1 MSRKIKGNG
10 KHLTFSD
17 RVYIEQELMQ
27 GSSFRDIAAGLGK
40 DPSTISKEI
49 RLHCAVAP
57 NGTYRH
63 PHCTACNNYKKCK
76 DINYLCITCKE
87 YLCWRCNANRD
98 LARNCKGYNPFTCV
112 KLAKPPY
119 VCNGCEQKPK
129 CHDSKRYYRAKPAQK
144 AYEETSIFIKVWHKY
159 DA

>member
-27 GSSFRDIAAGLGK
+27 RSSFRDIAAGLRK

-49 RLHCAVAP
+49 RLHCSVAP
-57 NGTYRH
+57 HATYRF
-63 PHCTACNNYKKCK
+63 PRCSYCNHFKKCK
-76 DINYLCITCKE
+76 DTSFLCYGCTRYSCFNCQVN
-87 YLCWRCNANRD
+87 LD
-98 LARNCKGYNPFTCV
+98 LSKNCKDYNPFACQ

-119 VCNGCEQKPK
+119 VCNACDPYKWCPL
-129 CHDSKRYYRAKPAQK
+129 QK
-144 AYEETSIFIKVWHKY
+144 ALYAANKAQAS
-159 DA
+159 

>member
-27 GSSFRDIAAGLGK
+27 GSSFRNIAAGLGK

-57 NGTYRH
+57 NGTYRF
-63 PHCTACNNYKKCK
+63 PHCTACSKYKKCM
-76 DINYLCITCKE
+76 IP
-87 YLCWRCNANRD
+87 RNR
-98 LARNCKGYNPFTCV
+98 LT
-112 KLAKPPY
+112 
-119 VCNGCEQKPK
+119 
-129 CHDSKRYYRAKPAQK
+129 KR
-144 AYEETSIFIKVWHKY
+144 
-159 DA
+159 

>member
-1 MSRKIKGNG
+1 MSREIKGNG

-63 PHCTACNNYKKCK
+63 PHCTAYQ
-76 DINYLCITCKE
+76 
-87 YLCWRCNANRD
+87 D
-98 LARNCKGYNPFTCV
+98 LRQELLQVSVMCLLHSEKMP
-112 KLAKPPY
+112 
-119 VCNGCEQKPK
+119 
-129 CHDSKRYYRAKPAQK
+129 
-144 AYEETSIFIKVWHKY
+144 
-159 DA
+159 

>member
-49 RLHCAVAP
+49 RLHCSVAP
-57 NGTYRH
+57 NGTYR
-63 PHCTACNNYKKCK
+63 
-76 DINYLCITCKE
+76 
-87 YLCWRCNANRD
+87 
-98 LARNCKGYNPFTCV
+98 F
-112 KLAKPPY
+112 
-119 VCNGCEQKPK
+119 PK
-129 CHDSKRYYRAKPAQK
+129 CSYKGNYRYQ
-144 AYEETSIFIKVWHKY
+144 HKMVLRKCMGPKGNRWWQ
-159 DA
+159 A

>member
-27 GSSFRDIAAGLGK
+27 NSSFREIADELGK

-49 RLHCAVAP
+49 KLHCAVAP

-63 PHCTACNNYKKCK
+63 P
-76 DINYLCITCKE
+76 
-87 YLCWRCNANRD
+87 RC
-98 LARNCKGYNPFTCV
+98 
-112 KLAKPPY
+112 
-119 VCNGCEQKPK
+119 
-129 CHDSKRYYRAKPAQK
+129 
-144 AYEETSIFIKVWHKY
+144 
-159 DA
+159 